1 MYPQAL
7 DIFSKLPDNIREK
20 TAVLSYAYALS
31 GDKKKA
37 EAELNKTLAEHSD
50 LDPSSFA
57 LIYTGLERY
66 DEALTQWERGYDKRI
81 IFMVTLKI
89 GIDCD
94 PLRNEP
100 RFKAL
105 LKKMNFE

>member
-1 MYPQAL
+1 ML
-7 DIFSKLPDNIREK
+7 LREK
-20 TAVLSYAYALS
+20 TRCIELCLCIIR
-31 GDKKKA
+31 GQERA
-37 EAELNKTLAEHSD
+37 ETELNKTLAEHSD

-57 LIYTGLERY
+57 LIYTGLKRY
-66 DEALTQWERGYDKRI
+66 DEALTQWEKGYDKRI

-89 GIDCD
+89 GVDCD